1 MAQIGGVAADVKMAR
16 RRERSDPGS
25 WTAPQG
31 ESPDAPGWSVGRDR
45 TSLSRI
51 LQGRGDRGGRCF
63 SPSACLG
70 ELRLLSRGQVEEG
83 RGRCRET
90 LRPARLKTAGVPGPG
105 ARRCAPAAQVGQ
117 SEGKKRGTHP
127 WGWSPRGLKKILP
140 GGATGPIGHG
150 PGGEVPAHPEKL
162 PDRRLQFGAPEPDS
176 HHCSRRID

>member
-1 MAQIGGVAADVKMAR
+1 MLRRAVEAAREELPRALDCASGGVTGRSGLERGSRPDVAEPDPPR
-16 RRERSDPGS
+16 PRASRREVLFPLGVPGG
-25 WTAPQG
+25 A
-31 ESPDAPGWSVGRDR
+31 AAV
-45 TSLSRI
+45 
-51 LQGRGDRGGRCF
+51 
-63 SPSACLG
+63 
-70 ELRLLSRGQVEEG
+70 RGQVEEG
-83 RGRCRET
+83 RGRRRET

-105 ARRCAPAAQVGQ
+105 ERRCAPAARVGQ

-140 GGATGPIGHG
+140 GGAAGPIGHG